1 MTIED
6 KKQKIKEYCN
16 STKACAYCKL
26 CDVELNCF
34 NVVKYGSDEE
44 VEKLYNILTYGTE
57 AVTRNLSNISDR
69 FFCEKC
75 RIYLENWMKCLYY
88 EDTEDTKYQEYEF
101 KFCPECGRKV
111 VEE

>member
-1 MTIED
+1 MNEH
-6 KKQKIKEYCN
+6 
-16 STKACAYCKL
+16 
-26 CDVELNCF
+26 
-34 NVVKYGSDEE
+34 
-44 VEKLYNILTYGTE
+44 
-57 AVTRNLSNISDR
+57 VTRNLSNISDR

-101 KFCPECGRKV
+101 KFCPECGRRV